1 MGRAMTLG
9 ELFENGVS
17 VRKTVWVK
25 RGRDVSKREIEKIAL
40 TDIHPRTHIVSKK
53 DDAKHPRR

>member
-1 MGRAMTLG
+1 MGRTMTLG

-25 RGRDVSKREIEKIAL
+25 RGRDVSKREVEKIAL
-40 TDIHPRTHIVSKK
+40 ADIHPRTHFVSKT
-53 DDAKHPRR
+53 DDAKQPRR